1 LVFHFG
7 NTNTGTGGAF
17 RFPKTGSN
25 IGCSFLSRQY
35 QKQTLSKN
43 GKQVLLI
50 FEYIP
55 VFRFSQKWDKLP
67 VSTSMSNGFFQ
78 KWKKGKMNDFQTK
91 LSKSS

>member
-7 NTNTGTGGAF
+7 NTNTGTGGAV

-35 QKQTLSKN
+35 QKQALSKN

-55 VFRFSQKWDKLP
+55 HLRFFP
-67 VSTSMSNGFFQ
+67 
-78 KWKKGKMNDFQTK
+78 KMG
-91 LSKSS
+91 